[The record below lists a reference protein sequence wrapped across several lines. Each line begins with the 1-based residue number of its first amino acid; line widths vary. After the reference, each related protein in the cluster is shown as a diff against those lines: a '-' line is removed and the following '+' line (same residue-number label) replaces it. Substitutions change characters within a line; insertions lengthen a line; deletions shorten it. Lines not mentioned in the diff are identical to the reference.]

1 MGPTEKQVLKAVWD
15 AIHAPKPKGIILYGN
30 VGTGKTTIFRAL
42 ELFYK
47 RSGNMRRSFGIFN
60 ATKVSGTYSVRGEM
74 VFDLIGSESGLD
86 IYIDDL
92 GLEPIE
98 SNYYGQ
104 RVNLFQRVLLE
115 RYLIRNRYLTHISTN
130 MSPAELEKRY
140 GSQVLDRLN
149 ETNIWIN
156 IKGNSKR

>member
-1 MGPTEKQVLKAVWD
+1 MGPTEKQVLKLLWD
-15 AIHAPKPKGIILYGN
+15 AIHSPQPKGIILYGS

-42 ELFYK
+42 ELFYR
-47 RSGNMRRSFGIFN
+47 RSGNARRSFTIVN
-60 ATKVSGTYSVRGEM
+60 ATKVSGVYSVRGEM
-74 VFDLIGSESGLD
+74 VFDLLGADSIMD
-86 IYIDDL
+86 VYIDDL

-115 RYLIRNRYLTHISTN
+115 RYLIRDKRLTHISTN
-130 MSPAELEKRY
+130 MSPEDIQKRY